1 METLSPKPPRTPKT
15 PKSAAKGKKRT
26 REEIRAE
33 SQRKKQEAEEEK
45 RKKREAREQE
55 KRDRDAKKEAEK
67 LKKEEER
74 KAREQEKG
82 TVYHYSRNAIF
93 LFERKLM
100 KVRNSD
106 RPSSSNLAANVEIS
120 IRLNWV
126 PSYKCKF
133 EIILRNLIRL
143 RIFGFHINVK
153 KIFIKMTSV
162 TDSFDK

>member
-1 METLSPKPPRTPKT
+1 MKNYKSNLLKENTTPEINQNGKIDTDEMETLSPKPPRTPKT

-82 TVYHYSRNAIF
+82 TVYHYSRNAF
-93 LFERKLM
+93 FQRKLM
-100 KVRNSD
+100 KVKNSD
-106 RPSSSNLAANVEIS
+106 RPGSSNLAASFEIS

-126 PSYKCKF
+126 TSY
-133 EIILRNLIRL
+133 I
-143 RIFGFHINVK
+143 
-153 KIFIKMTSV
+153 
-162 TDSFDK
+162 